1 MYKLPF
7 VTLSTVFL
15 PMWSMGIYNIFM
27 FLSSNP
33 VLTPDNDLSM
43 RIGNGTLLN
52 LALFAF
58 IPTIRSQIPDTP
70 RIILIEILVYVIGG
84 TLTLNL
90 IQSYY
95 ASLEDANTYVYDWS
109 LDPYFIASFVCIL
122 LTFLIVF
129 VLYIIH
135 KLHW

>member
-1 MYKLPF
+1 MPF

-27 FLSSNP
+27 FFSSN
-33 VLTPDNDLSM
+33 LRTISGNDLSM

-70 RIILIEILVYVIGG
+70 RIILIEILIYTIGS

-90 IQSYY
+90 IQSYF
-95 ASLEDANTYVYDWS
+95 ASLEDAATYTY
-109 LDPYFIASFVCIL
+109 
-122 LTFLIVF
+122 
-129 VLYIIH
+129 
-135 KLHW
+135 

>member
-1 MYKLPF
+1 
-7 VTLSTVFL
+7 
-15 PMWSMGIYNIFM
+15 
-27 FLSSNP
+27 
-33 VLTPDNDLSM
+33 M

-70 RIILIEILVYVIGG
+70 RIILIEILIYIIAG

-95 ASLEDANTYVYDWS
+95 ASLEDASTYAYEWS
-109 LDPYFIASFVCIL
+109 SDPYFIASVASIL
-122 LTFLIVF
+122 LTFLIIF
-129 VLYIIH
+129 VLCLIH
-135 KLHW
+135 KLHWERAYLKEEDKVLGNFSREKWRNLDCD

>member
-1 MYKLPF
+1 
-7 VTLSTVFL
+7 
-15 PMWSMGIYNIFM
+15 
-27 FLSSNP
+27 
-33 VLTPDNDLSM
+33 M

-70 RIILIEILVYVIGG
+70 RIILIEILIYIIGG

-90 IQSYY
+90 IQSYF
-95 ASLEDANTYVYDWS
+95 ASLEDAATYAYEWS
-109 LDPYFIASFVCIL
+109 SDPYFLASFACIL
-122 LTFLIVF
+122 LTFLIIL

-135 KLHW
+135 KLYW

>member
-33 VLTPDNDLSM
+33 RFKVDNDLSM

-70 RIILIEILVYVIGG
+70 RIILIEILIYIIGG

-95 ASLEDANTYVYDWS
+95 ASLEDASTYAYEWS
-109 LDPYFIASFVCIL
+109 SDPYFLASFACIL
-122 LTFLIVF
+122 LTFLIIF

>member
-95 ASLEDANTYVYDWS
+95 ASLEDASTYVYDWS
-109 LDPYFIASFVCIL
+109 SDPYFIASFVCIL
-122 LTFLIVF
+122 LTLLIVF